1 MSTNTDLAA
10 WGEPAAST
18 EEELLAQFLDTALEK
33 LGRGEEVSTTQ
44 LLRGSPELLE
54 RGEQLLHDSRPLHEA
69 AFRVWEHSCLSGDA
83 TSSVPDSPEPSQRS
97 ARRGSEPDPFP
108 GEFLVQ
114 RLLGSGSFGEVWLA
128 DDLHLGRPVALKMLR
143 VPSRSVRQSLAVLRN
158 DARLLA
164 AMRHPNVVQVHAW
177 RHTAAADG
185 ERPCLV
191 LQYVAGGS
199 LADRV
204 KRDGPLSWPLA
215 GRYIADVADGL
226 LHVHSRGIIHRD
238 VKPANILWDPE
249 TDEALLTDFGLSAY
263 LAEAGSTAGTPH
275 YMAPEAFCGCIT
287 PALDV
292 YGLAASLFYL
302 VTGTVPFPYDA
313 LDDLLLHI
321 ERGLPE
327 PDPRCAGLPAD
338 LERLIREGLTAQP
351 ERRPELGAFAA
362 ALRGSLNLLL
372 ADTLTLPSAGERPAA
387 PVNLQLIVS
396 RQVDRSRFVPVAST
410 KPPSER
416 FLRDLQRVPPSPDQV
431 LLRTGDRVR
440 LEVLAD
446 QPGFV
451 VVFNVGP
458 TGNLNLLYP
467 AGPDSGK
474 TPRVEANRSLHI
486 LDVELTP
493 PAGRER
499 LVAIWSREPLPL
511 RLKELLGLAE
521 RDQALP
527 SVAYRATRDM
537 VRVQQ
542 SLRIIRPEDRRTLV
556 LELGHH

>member
-1 MSTNTDLAA
+1 V
-10 WGEPAAST
+10 
-18 EEELLAQFLDTALEK
+18 
-33 LGRGEEVSTTQ
+33 R
-44 LLRGSPELLE
+44 
-54 RGEQLLHDSRPLHEA
+54 
-69 AFRVWEHSCLSGDA
+69 
-83 TSSVPDSPEPSQRS
+83 
-97 ARRGSEPDPFP
+97 
-108 GEFLVQ
+108 

-143 VPSRSVRQSLAVLRN
+143 VPPRSVGHSLAVLRN

-215 GRYIADVADGL
+215 GRYIADVAEGL

-249 TDEALLTDFGLSAY
+249 ADEALLTDFGLSAY

-275 YMAPEAFCGCIT
+275 YMAPEAFHGCVA

-302 VTGTVPFPYDA
+302 VTGTVPFPCDT

-327 PDPRCAGLPAD
+327 PDWRCAGLPAD
-338 LERLIREGLTAQP
+338 LERLIREGLAAQP

-372 ADTLTLPSAGERPAA
+372 ADTLTLPSAGEKPAA
-387 PVNLQLIVS
+387 PVNLRLIVS
-396 RQVDRSRFVPVAST
+396 RQVDRSRFVPVAAT

-467 AGPDSGK
+467 IGTDGGK
-474 TPRVEANRSLHI
+474 TPRLEANRPLHI

-511 RLKELLGLAE
+511 QLEELLGLAE
-521 RDQALP
+521 RDEALP

-542 SLRIIRPEDRRTLV
+542 SLRTIRPEDRRTLV